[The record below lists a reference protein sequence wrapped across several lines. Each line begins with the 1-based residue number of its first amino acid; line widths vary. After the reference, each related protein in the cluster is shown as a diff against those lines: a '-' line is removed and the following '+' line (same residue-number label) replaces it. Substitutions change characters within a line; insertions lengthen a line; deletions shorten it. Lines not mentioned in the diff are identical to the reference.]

1 MEAYMWI
8 IWLSIF
14 VIALIIEA
22 FTNEI
27 VSIWFSLGAMIAT
40 IISLI
45 GGIDWYIE
53 LIIFIVISA
62 ASLLCL
68 RPVVNKLL
76 KRDEVQTNVDE
87 IIGKKG
93 IMQKSAD
100 ALNYGEVK
108 IAGIVWTAIVQNDN
122 DVIEKGDKVK
132 VLAISGNKL
141 IVTKVKE

>member
-76 KRDEVQTNVDE
+76 KRDEVKTNVD
-87 IIGKKG
+87 
-93 IMQKSAD
+93 
-100 ALNYGEVK
+100 
-108 IAGIVWTAIVQNDN
+108 
-122 DVIEKGDKVK
+122 
-132 VLAISGNKL
+132 
-141 IVTKVKE
+141 

>member
-76 KRDEVQTNVDE
+76 KRDEVKTNVDE

-100 ALNYGEVK
+100 ALNCGEVK